1 MMRYA
6 NKMKLVPAD
15 TIDHKFVGI
24 DQELYNI
31 LTNKNLST
39 DAKTNHYNQIINRA
53 VKKSPKKNQQPSQ
66 INRTRLAVVPGQKS
80 WYADG
85 PVDR

>member
-53 VKKSPKKNQQPSQ
+53 VKKSNALGCCPIARRS
-66 INRTRLAVVPGQKS
+66 RGQKS

-85 PVDR
+85 SVDR